1 MINVFIPDE
10 IPLMMFSKKFPVE
23 EATLVFMVLKLTLV
37 EDPFTLLVRDIL
49 FDDVE
54 TVRLFEFAGVKLDK
68 DVVDVFPFTFE
79 VKVFPDNE
87 MLFVVVVA
95 ITFPFAST
103 ASNVLFSPVSVVL
116 ADVN

>member
-23 EATLVFMVLKLTLV
+23 EATLVLIIEEV
-37 EDPFTLLVRDIL
+37 DI
-49 FDDVE
+49 
-54 TVRLFEFAGVKLDK
+54 T
-68 DVVDVFPFTFE
+68 PFTFE
-79 VKVFPDNE
+79 VKVFNE
-87 MLFVVVVA
+87 EDKVLVVVVP
-95 ITFPFAST
+95 ITFPFSST